1 MAELIEIDEEYLAHL
16 KKLFQSQVRGN
27 QSKIKTFV
35 KNIAKIYYD
44 DSISSVDGDGDCK
57 IKQFEACCFGHIYN
71 QDKIKTLKS
80 FKKLNDYTSET
91 IDDILFNGHT
101 LTLTVEDTVYKGEEA
116 FRLNARFSVLYYSI
130 IEMMIKIM
138 DKFQLWKIF

>member
-1 MAELIEIDEEYLAHL
+1 MADLIEIDEEYLAHL

-27 QSKIKTFV
+27 QSKMKTFV

-44 DSISSVDGDGDCK
+44 DSISTVDDDGGCK

-80 FKKLNDYTSET
+80 FKKLNDSTSET

-101 LTLTVEDTVYKGEEA
+101 LTLTVEDTVYKGHEGSE
-116 FRLNARFSVLYYSI
+116 RL
-130 IEMMIKIM
+130 
-138 DKFQLWKIF
+138 